1 MRQDMATKPREKL
14 NFDLG
19 QAQPAPQ
26 SPPPV
31 QPPKPKATPKIV
43 EAMPR
48 KAVATRLPTDLYR
61 QAKARAALDDVTIQ
75 AVIESALRAY
85 VANAGTSAGAKAAAA

>member
-1 MRQDMATKPREKL
+1 MVTKLREKL

-19 QAQPAPQ
+19 QTQVEQPPTLQ
-26 SPPPV
+26 
-31 QPPKPKATPKIV
+31 PKPKAVPKAA
-43 EAMPR
+43 AMPR

-75 AVIESALRAY
+75 AVIESALREY
-85 VANAGTSAGAKAAAA
+85 VAKSSANVAAA

>member
-19 QAQPAPQ
+19 QAQLDQPAA
-26 SPPPV
+26 
-31 QPPKPKATPKIV
+31 QPLQQPKPKAVTKAV
-43 EAMPR
+43 EALPR
-48 KAVATRLPTDLYR
+48 KAVATRLPPDLYR

-85 VANAGTSAGAKAAAA
+85 VAKSAASQAAAA